1 MDREPLAK
9 QALTHRQISRMITT
23 IERGGMGAAAIMS
36 DVDLLTG
43 NAYVV
48 GVTGPPGA
56 GKSTLV
62 SELTTFLR
70 DQDISVGI
78 IAVDPS
84 SPFSGG
90 ALLGDRIRMQRH
102 YADDG
107 VFIRSVATRGNL
119 GGIPRIV
126 KGVARLLDG
135 IGKDVV
141 LIETVGVGQT
151 ELGIMDV
158 ADSVVVTVMPESGD
172 TVQTLKA
179 GIMEIADIYVVNKCD
194 LSGASK
200 MAAAIRS
207 TLSLAPNTNDR
218 IPPVIMTEALSGKG
232 IDSLWDGIQEHKL
245 HLVQKGL
252 LEQKRSE
259 RRRIEF
265 LEILREQLNE
275 LLESGLYNKTGLETV
290 MQSVMNRTSEPYQQ
304 AGLLLDRIQLTLA
317 LQEDSKEI

>member
-1 MDREPLAK
+1 MGREPLGK
-9 QALTHRQISRMITT
+9 QPLTHRQISRMITT

-43 NAYVV
+43 KAYVV

-90 ALLGDRIRMQRH
+90 ALLGDRIRMQKH
-102 YADDG
+102 YSDEG

-207 TLSLAPNTNDR
+207 TLSLAPCTNDR

-232 IDSLWDGIQEHKL
+232 IDSLWDGIQEHKR

-290 MQSVMNRTSEPYQQ
+290 MQSVMNRTSEPYHQ
-304 AGLLLDRIQLTLA
+304 AGLLLDRIQFTLA
-317 LQEDSKEI
+317 LQEDSK